1 MKPVRA
7 VSREEIVDRAGRLR
21 ERVRSLGGT
30 KVQILAV
37 TKGFDAQVIETA
49 AECGFMSIGESY
61 AQELEAKWS
70 QLGESLQSEL
80 SVHFIGKMQTNKVR
94 KIERIVGTW
103 QTVDRVSLIEELSKR
118 AGGADVMLQINIAG
132 NDSQG
137 GCEFSEASELVSFV
151 RDKGLNPVG
160 AMAIGPQGDPA
171 DIRVAYKKLVDFADD
186 HELPE
191 RSIGM
196 TNDLEIAIEAGS
208 TMVRIGTALFGD
220 RPQR

>member
-1 MKPVRA
+1 MKPVGA

-37 TKGFDAQVIETA
+37 TKGFDAVIETA
-49 AECGFMSIGESY
+49 AECGSMSIGESY

-118 AGGADVMLQINIAG
+118 AGGADVMLQINVAE

-137 GCEFSEASELVSFV
+137 GCELSEASELVSFV
-151 RDKGLNPVG
+151 RDKG
-160 AMAIGPQGDPA
+160 
-171 DIRVAYKKLVDFADD
+171 
-186 HELPE
+186 
-191 RSIGM
+191 
-196 TNDLEIAIEAGS
+196 S
-208 TMVRIGTALFGD
+208 T
-220 RPQR
+220 Q